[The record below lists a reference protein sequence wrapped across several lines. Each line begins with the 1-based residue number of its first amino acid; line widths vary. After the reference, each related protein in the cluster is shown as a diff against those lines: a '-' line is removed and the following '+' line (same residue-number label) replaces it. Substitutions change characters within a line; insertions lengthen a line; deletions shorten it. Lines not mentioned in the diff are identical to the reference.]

1 MLTPLGNYPPAMAR
15 PAHHMLERLHCEW
28 SVTLEERFLSLR
40 LLGHTR
46 ATAAQFHQ
54 AKSPFPRH
62 EGQRCS
68 LGARRAPECSPPW
81 RHDVPHELSARPD
94 ARQELT
100 GAASFALPENF
111 APPPPEPF
119 HERTPQ
125 QPTGLRRHELERGNF
140 REHILEQ
147 PLPVHSLQSREKQPL
162 RPRERKSQRGR
173 PPIAPPA
180 EQQPEAAP
188 AGACWR
194 QTAAA
199 AREGA
204 APPDVFPPHGS
215 AWRDSADRF
224 PHLRPD
230 CELPD

>member
-1 MLTPLGNYPPAMAR
+1 MLTPVGNYPPATACPGRRTPAR
-15 PAHHMLERLHCEW
+15 L
-28 SVTLEERFLSLR
+28 RFEQSGTPGGTAR
-40 LLGHTR
+40 SSWPLGHTR

-68 LGARRAPECSPPW
+68 LGARRAPERSPPW
-81 RHDVPHELSARPD
+81 RRDVPREPDARPD
-94 ARQELT
+94 ALQELT
-100 GAASFALPENF
+100 GAASFVLPGSF
-111 APPPPEPF
+111 APPPPESF

-180 EQQPEAAP
+180 EQPEAAP